1 MEGKTLIVKTFGL
14 SQLIYNMQSYGFKAA
29 EIKKAESEI
38 FKFIWSSNISHN
50 GVDRIKRATMKNDYE
65 NGGMKVTDVECLDR
79 SLKLKQFIRAS
90 NSNHLIAKIQELVVG
105 KEKEKDTVRQEYFD
119 INNKEDIC
127 CSAQET
133 LNIITDYNRDLYQKL
148 KPEEYESDKN
158 LIEEISSIN
167 ISMFLKRKNK
177 VFSLCILKSITKLGI
192 KTLGE
197 LVQAYEHETE
207 PNINKSMKLV
217 LNSFPKNL
225 VLIAKCF
232 NENINEESSSLKYI
246 KIANGNRILTETI
259 TVKEFQITLKNALG
273 KLDTLDC
280 NNKLGIEN
288 FDMTNLTIFRKNCT
302 NAKLRNIYFRLIH
315 NDFFTHSRMKRYK
328 MTTTD
333 NCPRCGQ
340 VETTPHLLWECC
352 QSKRIWEAYN
362 EFMIISGNPCE
373 IVKDYKGIYEVGKT
387 KSSTL
392 IKIRVIQELI
402 QIKRPTNWNIEN
414 INVIA
419 TELKKIETYNTKKH

>member
-148 KPEEYESDKN
+148 KPEEY
-158 LIEEISSIN
+158 
-167 ISMFLKRKNK
+167 
-177 VFSLCILKSITKLGI
+177 
-192 KTLGE
+192 
-197 LVQAYEHETE
+197 
-207 PNINKSMKLV
+207 
-217 LNSFPKNL
+217 
-225 VLIAKCF
+225 
-232 NENINEESSSLKYI
+232 
-246 KIANGNRILTETI
+246 
-259 TVKEFQITLKNALG
+259 
-273 KLDTLDC
+273 
-280 NNKLGIEN
+280 
-288 FDMTNLTIFRKNCT
+288 
-302 NAKLRNIYFRLIH
+302 
-315 NDFFTHSRMKRYK
+315 
-328 MTTTD
+328 
-333 NCPRCGQ
+333 
-340 VETTPHLLWECC
+340 
-352 QSKRIWEAYN
+352 
-362 EFMIISGNPCE
+362 
-373 IVKDYKGIYEVGKT
+373 
-387 KSSTL
+387 
-392 IKIRVIQELI
+392 
-402 QIKRPTNWNIEN
+402 
-414 INVIA
+414 
-419 TELKKIETYNTKKH
+419 